1 MINLSPAQ
9 ILFHR
14 QLHDHLPVKP
24 CYYHLHKDWII
35 SSKQRED
42 YAHQQNQQTRERY
55 DSPVTLEHPTL
66 EVGTNVIICNARNS
80 ARARWDKT
88 GTVVEKYL
96 LDNTML
102 KLQDLVMLFYVIAN
116 LSNRYPY
123 QQISIPPPLHNH
135 PEMQNNPDI
144 QSQYTS
150 SEMNIPN

>member
-1 MINLSPAQ
+1 M
-9 ILFHR
+9 
-14 QLHDHLPVKP
+14 
-24 CYYHLHKDWII
+24 
-35 SSKQRED
+35 ED

-66 EVGTNVIICNARNS
+66 EVGTNVIICNTRNS

-116 LSNRYPY
+116 LSKRYPY
-123 QQISIPPPLHNH
+123 QQITALFHHHCIIIQKCKIILTYNHSIH
-135 PEMQNNPDI
+135 QVK
-144 QSQYTS
+144 
-150 SEMNIPN
+150 